1 MSFSLDG
8 AAVVLDA
15 EINRQCGEYYS
26 QLLALEMSPGL
37 QSGIGDRDERQEYV
51 WSGPKIKVS
60 TIIEF

>member
-26 QLLALEMSPGL
+26 QLLALEKSPGL
-37 QSGIGDRDERQEYV
+37 QSGIGDRDERREYV
-51 WSGPKIKVS
+51 
-60 TIIEF
+60 